1 MEGVAQMHS
10 LQESQVEGG
19 SDAFTV
25 KGFINWK
32 KVNGGKEC
40 AFLTHVSKGSNL
52 TCNFSV

>member
-1 MEGVAQMHS
+1 MHS